1 MSNIL
6 RNTKAAPT
14 VFIGDKQHD
23 LQAEAQ
29 AEKKLGRLFPMVSV
43 LTSPDG
49 ERLIPIQE
57 ISKIEAEYHK
67 GRDQA
72 YREGYQ
78 AGEKAGYT
86 RGLEEARKIT
96 GQFQQAVGDAIK
108 QRELL
113 LEEAKQ
119 NILNLVIKISKKVT
133 YDAVEIDR
141 EATAVMIARIID
153 QLIDRSKLKVKV
165 HPGHLAVVEQNINRF
180 IGGGNFVKDI
190 TFEADP
196 RVRFGGCFIETPGE
210 DIDARLDSQFEVI
223 GEVLRS
229 GEDET

>member
-14 VFIGDKQHD
+14 VFIGDKQFD
-23 LQAEAQ
+23 AQAEVV
-29 AEKKLGRLFPMVSV
+29 AEKKLGQLFPMVSV

-57 ISKIEAEYHK
+57 VAKIEAEYHK
-67 GRDQA
+67 GKDEA
-72 YREGYQ
+72 YREGLRT
-78 AGEKAGYT
+78 GEQVGREK
-86 RGLEEARKIT
+86 GLEEARKIME
-96 GQFQQAVGDAIK
+96 QFRQAIADAVK
-108 QRELL
+108 QREAL

-119 NILNLVIKISKKVT
+119 NILDLVVKISKKVT

-153 QLIDRSKLKVKV
+153 QLIDRSRLKVKV
-165 HPGHLAVVEQNINRF
+165 HPDHLAVVEQNINRF
-180 IGGGNFVKDI
+180 LGGANFVKDI

-223 GEVLRS
+223 KDVVQS
-229 GEDET
+229 GEEEA